1 MPEFHMLGSH
11 MLKRPAPESR
21 LRIGVVG
28 AGHFGRYHALKV
40 AAHDRARLT
49 GVFDPDLERAKTV
62 GWEAGAPEMAF
73 ETLLAISDAVIIAA
87 PADAHY
93 RLAAAALRAGRHVL
107 VEKPIAATAGQAEE
121 LGMLANDRG
130 LVLQVGHLERFSAAY
145 QALKGKVGAPLYI
158 EATRIAPF
166 KPRGTDVSV
175 ILDLMIHDL
184 DLVLALVDS
193 DIESVE
199 AIGAAVASPHEDIA
213 NARLRFRNG
222 AVATIT
228 ASRISP
234 RTERR
239 MRIFAQDRYLA
250 ADFAA
255 RKLTVIGRTL
265 QDGMPDAPSAADVLP
280 VPGVAGFG
288 MEEVA
293 WEDHDALAAEHAA
306 FIASVLDGAPVLV
319 DAAAGRR
326 ALIAALAVTD
336 AMRVSRDR
344 MLTSGLIPAA

>member
-1 MPEFHMLGSH
+1 M
-11 MLKRPAPESR
+11 PESR

-40 AAHDRARLT
+40 AASQRARLS
-49 GVFDPDLERAKTV
+49 GIFDPDLERAKTV
-62 GWEAGAPEMAF
+62 GWEAGAPDMAF
-73 ETLLAISDAVIIAA
+73 EALLAVSEALIVAA
-87 PADAHY
+87 PADAHHD
-93 RLAAAALRAGRHVL
+93 LATAALRAGKHVL
-107 VEKPIAATAGQAEE
+107 VEKPIAATVPQAEE
-121 LGMLANDRG
+121 LGALALERG
-130 LVLQVGHLERFSAAY
+130 RVLQVGHLERFSAAF
-145 QALKGKVGAPLYI
+145 QALRGKIGPPLYGSPLYI
-158 EATRIAPF
+158 EASRIAPF

-193 DIESVE
+193 EIESID

-255 RKLTVIGRTL
+255 RKLTVIGRTPREGEPEWCSTGL
-265 QDGMPDAPSAADVLP
+265 AP
-280 VPGVAGFG
+280 VPGVGGFS

-293 WEDHDALAAEHAA
+293 WEDHDSLAAEHAA

-319 DAAAGRR
+319 DAVVGLR
-326 ALIAALAVTD
+326 ALVAALAVAD
-336 AMRVSRDR
+336 AMRESRDR
-344 MLTSGLIPAA
+344 MMTSGLIPRP